1 MRCKRFEQQ
10 MWAYIAGQLPPR
22 QARAL
27 EAHLQV
33 CPYCQRQL
41 EAAQA
46 TYHALRALPRRRA
59 PANLSEQVR
68 RRIAATPTRP
78 TRDWA
83 RVWRRV
89 ALAPALGLLAAAAW
103 WGWYA
108 QHSAPS
114 TNTVAADSAESF
126 VELHEQ
132 LELADWSPSPTPS
145 YFISTGYTR

>member
-1 MRCKRFEQQ
+1 MRCERFEQQ
-10 MWAYIAGQLPPR
+10 MWAYIEGQLLLG
-22 QARAL
+22 QAQAL
-27 EAHLQV
+27 EAHLQA
-33 CPYCQRQL
+33 CPHCQRQL
-41 EAAQA
+41 EVVRA

-59 PANLSEQVR
+59 PENLTAQVR
-68 RRIAATPTRP
+68 RRIAKTPARP

-103 WGWYA
+103 WGWHA
-108 QHSAPS
+108 QHLAPS
-114 TNTVAADSAESF
+114 PNTVAADPTESF

>member
-1 MRCKRFEQQ
+1 MHCKRCERQI
-10 MWAYIAGQLPPR
+10 WAYVEGQLLPR
-22 QARAL
+22 QAQAL
-27 EAHLQV
+27 EAHLRA
-33 CPYCQRQL
+33 CAHCQRQL

-46 TYHALRALPRRRA
+46 TARVLRALPRHRA

-68 RRIAATPTRP
+68 RRIAETPARP
-78 TRDWA
+78 TLDWA

-89 ALAPALGLLAAAAW
+89 APALGLLAAAAW

-108 QHSAPS
+108 HQSAPS
-114 TNTVAADSAESF
+114 PNTVAADSAESF

>member
-1 MRCKRFEQQ
+1 MHCKRCERQI
-10 MWAYIAGQLPPR
+10 WAYVEGQLLPR
-22 QARAL
+22 QAQAL
-27 EAHLQV
+27 EAHLRA
-33 CPYCQRQL
+33 CAHCQRQL

-59 PANLSEQVR
+59 PVNLSEQVR

-114 TNTVAADSAESF
+114 TNTVAADSAEAF

>member
-1 MRCKRFEQQ
+1 MRCKRFERQ
-10 MWAYIAGQLPPR
+10 MWAYVEGQLPLSR
-22 QARAL
+22 VQAL
-27 EAHLQV
+27 EAHLRA
-33 CPYCQRQL
+33 CPHCQRQL

-59 PANLSEQVR
+59 PVNLSEQVR
-68 RRIAATPTRP
+68 RRIAEAPARP
-78 TRDWA
+78 TLDWA

-108 QHSAPS
+108 YQSAPS
-114 TNTVAADSAESF
+114 PNTVAADSAESF